1 MTKPPESL
9 LVFAASHYLN
19 RGSSTAEFM
28 EDYKRVANVTRLIN
42 RFNNGAIKFNI
53 RMVLNQIVV
62 LSNSFGVEAT
72 TEMLLTK
79 VDGSGLGILYPM
91 LVFLGYMNEE
101 QLSRESVEFNRD
113 IVNSLRELV
122 RC

>member
-1 MTKPPESL
+1 
-9 LVFAASHYLN
+9 
-19 RGSSTAEFM
+19 
-28 EDYKRVANVTRLIN
+28 
-42 RFNNGAIKFNI
+42 
-53 RMVLNQIVV
+53 
-62 LSNSFGVEAT
+62 
-72 TEMLLTK
+72 MLLTK

-113 IVNSLRELV
+113 IVNSLRELI